1 MKSIIKPPADGFS
14 VNIHRNPNPFSS
26 DEEPDWVC
34 VSSTTRKD
42 ITDDEKAI
50 AQRPP
55 IPPGCE
61 LLDIVSTQ
69 SDIDGHLD
77 AWGTK
82 GTPLVAR
89 DMKTPPPIPR
99 KPVSLSARES
109 QHNTST
115 KKYAHYG
122 QGAEQFLGDKDDD
135 LKGRMAEA
143 ETKCDI
149 SSLQRGGLNS
159 AASFP
164 ISRGPGSPVSDSTSQ
179 SHGGIRMQRAA
190 GVEKNANDL
199 LNDSVDES
207 ITWKPLLPQ

>member
-1 MKSIIKPPADGFS
+1 MKSIITPPADGFS
-14 VNIHRNPNPFSS
+14 VNINRNPNPFSS

-34 VSSTTRKD
+34 VSAQKYID
-42 ITDDEKAI
+42 IEKAI

-55 IPPGCE
+55 IPSGGE
-61 LLDIVSTQ
+61 LLDIVETQ
-69 SDIDGHLD
+69 SGTDGHLG
-77 AWGTK
+77 AWETRG
-82 GTPLVAR
+82 PLLVAR

-109 QHNTST
+109 QHNVPTT
-115 KKYAHYG
+115 KHAHYG
-122 QGAEQFLGDKDDD
+122 QGAEQISRDKDED

-143 ETKCDI
+143 ETKRGI
-149 SSLQRGGLNS
+149 SSLQGGGLNS
-159 AASFP
+159 ATSFP

-179 SHGGIRMQRAA
+179 SYGGLRMQRAA

>member
-34 VSSTTRKD
+34 VSSAARKD
-42 ITDDEKAI
+42 IIDDETAI

-61 LLDIVSTQ
+61 LHDIVSTQ
-69 SDIDGHLD
+69 SGIDSHLD

-82 GTPLVAR
+82 GTPVVAR

-109 QHNTST
+109 QHNAPT

-122 QGAEQFLGDKDDD
+122 QGAEQISGDRDDD
-135 LKGRMAEA
+135 LKGRIAEA

-149 SSLQRGGLNS
+149 SSLQGGGLKS
-159 AASFP
+159 ATSFP
-164 ISRGPGSPVSDSTSQ
+164 ISRGPGSPISDSTSQ
-179 SHGGIRMQRAA
+179 SHGGLRVQRAA

-207 ITWKPLLPQ
+207 ITWEPLLPQ